1 MFRNMVARVKGL
13 LFPQIVILNQRNKS
27 TLHMCYDL
35 FIPKELLT
43 NYEGFIVNYKKKTI
57 KLIEQLCMLLESWFP
72 WRFQNFRPV
81 H

>member
-1 MFRNMVARVKGL
+1 MIY
-13 LFPQIVILNQRNKS
+13 LFQKN
-27 TLHMCYDL
+27 
-35 FIPKELLT
+35 KELLT
-43 NYEGFIVNYKKKTI
+43 HLDKLYYEGFIVNYKKKTI